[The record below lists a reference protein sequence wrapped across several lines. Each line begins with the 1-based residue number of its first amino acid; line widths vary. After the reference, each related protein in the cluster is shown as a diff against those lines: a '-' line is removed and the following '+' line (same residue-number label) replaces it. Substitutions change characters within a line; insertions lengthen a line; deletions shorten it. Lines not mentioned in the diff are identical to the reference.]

1 MIEKLEKRA
10 DDGKI
15 QGDYYVYRNED
26 GSISHISVV
35 ESPAISCEQCG
46 VKDIRD
52 NGSFYTCNRC
62 VYRGDHGIW
71 LVPVEAAP
79 QDEDSTRSRIRANTR
94 RDKYWNGKQ

>member
-35 ESPAISCEQCG
+35 ESP
-46 VKDIRD
+46 
-52 NGSFYTCNRC
+52 
-62 VYRGDHGIW
+62 
-71 LVPVEAAP
+71 
-79 QDEDSTRSRIRANTR
+79 
-94 RDKYWNGKQ
+94 